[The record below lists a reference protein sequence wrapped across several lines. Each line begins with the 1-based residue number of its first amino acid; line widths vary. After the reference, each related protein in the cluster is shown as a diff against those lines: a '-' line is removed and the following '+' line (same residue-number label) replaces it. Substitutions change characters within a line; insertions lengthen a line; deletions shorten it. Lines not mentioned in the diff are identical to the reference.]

1 MTNFERM
8 KNMSSVEEMAE
19 IIFRISQSNIWEET
33 AFSDLGFKIMIAN
46 WLKSEEDTEKKNKS

>member
-1 MTNFERM
+1 MTNFERI
-8 KNMSSVEEMAE
+8 KNTSSVEEMAE

-46 WLKSEEDTEKKNKS
+46 WLKSEEDTEKKK